1 MQNLLLGTGVVVAL
15 AILFMI
21 YKLIT
26 LINVANG
33 SKTDEEATSSN
44 NVNGI
49 LMLAFLIIGGI
60 AATWS
65 SIVYFD
71 LMDVPIAS
79 EHGAITDS
87 MFWLTMW
94 ITGAAFVITHILLF
108 YFAFKYRYK
117 KEAKAMY
124 YPDNHKLE
132 IIWTIVPAIVL
143 TILILYGLKVWN
155 NITDT
160 APEHAEVVEI
170 MGSQFAWRVRYPG
183 ADNALGTYD
192 YRKID
197 ASNAFGMDL
206 SDKNSHDDFVPR
218 EMRLPKGKPVLLKIR
233 ARDVLHSVY
242 MPHFRVKMDAVP
254 GMPTQ
259 FWFVPT
265 KSTADMRVE
274 TGNPDFNY
282 ELACAEICGKGH
294 FSMHMIVIVEEPADY
309 EKWKK
314 SQKTWLSLNPEYL
327 SQVPEELK
335 EVAMISAG
343 IEENESKDSS
353 L

>member
-1 MQNLLLGTGVVVAL
+1 MQNLLLGASVVVAL
-15 AILFMI
+15 VVLFMI

-26 LINVANG
+26 LISVAKG
-33 SKTDEEATSSN
+33 SKNDEEASSN

-49 LMLAFLIIGGI
+49 LMLVFLIVGGI

-65 SIVYFD
+65 SIAYFD
-71 LMDVPIAS
+71 LMDLPVAS
-79 EHGAITDS
+79 EHGVKTDS
-87 MFWLTMW
+87 MFWITMW

-117 KEAKAMY
+117 KDATAKY

-132 IIWTIVPAIVL
+132 LVWTLVPAIVL
-143 TILILYGLKVWN
+143 TILIMYGLKLWN
-155 NITDT
+155 GITDT
-160 APEHAEVVEI
+160 APEQAEVVEI
-170 MGSQFAWRVRYPG
+170 MGAQFAWRVRYPG
-183 ADNALGTYD
+183 ADNNLGKYD

-197 ASNAFGMDL
+197 ASNAFGIDL

-218 EMRLPKGKPVLLKIR
+218 EIHLPKGKPVLLKIR

-242 MPHFRVKMDAVP
+242 MVHFRLKMDAVP

-265 KSTADMRVE
+265 KSTEDMRAE

-282 ELACAEICGKGH
+282 ELACAEICGNGH
-294 FSMHMIVIVEEPADY
+294 FSMRMIVVVDEPAAY
-309 EKWKK
+309 EEWKK
-314 SQKTWLSLNPEYL
+314 SQKTWLALNPEYL

-335 EVAMISAG
+335 EVAMLSAG